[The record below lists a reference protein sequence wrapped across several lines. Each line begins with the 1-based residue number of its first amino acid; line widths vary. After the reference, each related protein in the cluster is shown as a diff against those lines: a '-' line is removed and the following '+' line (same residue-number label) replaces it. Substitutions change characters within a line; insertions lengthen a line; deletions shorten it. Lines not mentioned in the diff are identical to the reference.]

1 MRTNI
6 NLATQPYEDAK
17 RYLTRWGT
25 AVVLLCLATAA
36 LVIYT
41 VHTVRM
47 SADINRQL
55 SQMREK
61 LDRLDQEQRTG
72 ERMLALPQNRGTVD
86 KSQYL
91 NAILVRKSF
100 SWTTVFSDMEK
111 IMPPGLRVLS
121 ITPTLD
127 ENNQLQVH
135 ILVGGES
142 RARAIQL
149 VQNLEKMPRFRNV
162 QLRSDVM
169 TAPAEQGTYVSSAEE
184 RADPIRFDIVS
195 DYLPNVP
202 NEKREGPTTT
212 AQAQNAPAAG
222 ARP

>member
-6 NLATQPYEDAK
+6 NLATLPYEDAK
-17 RYLTRWGT
+17 QYLTRWGT
-25 AVVLLCLATAA
+25 AVVLLCVATAA
-36 LVIYT
+36 LVFYT
-41 VHTVRM
+41 IHTVRM

-55 SQMREK
+55 SQMRQKIE
-61 LDRLDQEQRTG
+61 RLDQEQRSG
-72 ERMLALPQNRGTVD
+72 ERMLALPENRGTVG

-91 NAILVRKSF
+91 NTILARKAF

-121 ITPTLD
+121 ISPTLD

-135 ILVGGES
+135 ILVGGEN

-169 TAPAEQGTYVSSAEE
+169 TSVQEAGTGSYVSSEE
-184 RADPIRFDIVS
+184 GRDPIRFDIVS
-195 DYLPNVP
+195 DYLP
-202 NEKREGPTTT
+202 PTQKPEAPATT
-212 AQAQNAPAAG
+212 AEAQPAPVTG